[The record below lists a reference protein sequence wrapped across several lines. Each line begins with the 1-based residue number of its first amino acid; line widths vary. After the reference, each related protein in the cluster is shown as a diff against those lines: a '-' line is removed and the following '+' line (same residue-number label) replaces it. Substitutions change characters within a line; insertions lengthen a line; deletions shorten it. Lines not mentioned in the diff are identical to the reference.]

1 MADDFLD
8 GDDDVVATDDVGSD
22 GGGGGQKVGFLPAI
36 VIQILKWAVIV
47 VGAIIFI
54 VTVVVVT
61 LNIMGA
67 GQPGQDRVPRSESY
81 EGPPPEYS
89 WYQEIAELRGVTR
102 DQVPRTFVVEIRLGY
117 ELENSSV
124 SNSLIGQT
132 IPLTDM
138 LNTWFAS
145 QFADYLLDIT
155 NREEIRKRLLAEVQ
169 KIVPEVEQV
178 AFTKYQVLD
187 F

>member
-1 MADDFLD
+1 MGDDFLD
-8 GDDDVVATDDVGSD
+8 GDDDVVAADDGGSE
-22 GGGGGQKVGFLPAI
+22 GGGGQKVGFLPAI
-36 VIQILKWAVIV
+36 VIQILKWAAII

-67 GQPGQDRVPRSESY
+67 NQPGQDRVERSESY
-81 EGPPPEYS
+81 EGPPPVYS
-89 WYQEIAELRGVTR
+89 WFAEIPELRGVTS
-102 DQVPRTFVVEIRLGY
+102 DQVSRTFVVEIRLGY
-117 ELENSSV
+117 EKDNAAI
-124 SNSLIGQT
+124 SNSIINQQ

-145 QFADYLLDIT
+145 RSASYLIDID
-155 NREEIRKRLLAEVQ
+155 NRDEIRSQLLAEIQ
-169 KIVPEVEQV
+169 KIVPEVERV
-178 AFTKYQVLD
+178 AFTKYQILD